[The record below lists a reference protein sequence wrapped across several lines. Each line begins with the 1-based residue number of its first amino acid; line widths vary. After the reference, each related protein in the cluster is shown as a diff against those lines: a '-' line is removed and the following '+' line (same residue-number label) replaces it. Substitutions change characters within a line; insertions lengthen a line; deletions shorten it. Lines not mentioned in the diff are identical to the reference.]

1 MDAAQLLREARAKRG
16 IDQAVL
22 ARRAGTNQAYVSR
35 VERGVVSPSV
45 QTLTRLLSALGFR
58 LSPSLEPLPHGNV
71 SVDELRRDYHGM
83 SATERV
89 EQAMELSGYLT
100 GVAASAAEQRAS
112 HGRR

>member
-1 MDAAQLLREARAKRG
+1 MDAARLLREARARRG
-16 IDQAVL
+16 IDQAGL

-58 LSPSLEPLPHGNV
+58 LGASLEPLSHGNV
-71 SVDELRRDYHGM
+71 SVGELRRDYRGL
-83 SATERV
+83 SAAERV

-100 GVAASAAEQRAS
+100 EVAASAAEPRAG
-112 HGRR
+112 HGSR